1 MPTAMDRVL
10 DRRGEALAACR
21 GRETVEALV
30 DGWVRPVV
38 ELRCAGRGR
47 HAARVFSRIFDE
59 PQSAWEANG
68 AAAVLAMGQ
77 RYREAS
83 APLVPHLDAAEL
95 AGGGS
100 A

>member
-10 DRRGEALAACR
+10 DRRGEALDACR
-21 GRETVEALV
+21 GRETVETLV